1 MAASNDTV
9 ANKEA
14 IVSAFEP
21 SLWGD
26 FFVTYTSPLQR
37 SEEWMRERRD
47 QLNGEVRRMF
57 EAAKAM
63 SMADTVKL
71 VDTLERLGIDNHHFV
86 KEIDEALC
94 HVFDKFRDGTVSF
107 NMNLSNDPR
116 GLLSLYNAAHMAVPG
131 EMVLDDA
138 ITFTRRHLE
147 VAKGKLRSPMEEQV
161 SRSLEIPLPRLM
173 WQIEAAHYITEYEK
187 EDEHDAMILEL
198 ARLNLNLLRSVHLK
212 ELKSLSLWW
221 RDLYDNVKLTYT
233 RDRIVECY
241 FYSIT
246 VFHGEESSVARIILA
261 KLYALFVL
269 FDDNFDVRATFE
281 ESQMLD
287 EALQRWDESA
297 VSLLPEYLR
306 MYYIKLLSNFND
318 IEDILDPSVKYR
330 MAYIK
335 RQLQL
340 QSKFAIQQA
349 KWLNENCMPS
359 FKEQIDVGVMATGLQ
374 WMFLVVLMGAGQ
386 MVSNEA
392 FEWAHNM
399 PDMSHATAEI
409 GRFVNDI
416 AAYKLGKCK
425 NDAPSAVEC
434 YMKEHGM
441 TGEEAMAAVTEMME
455 QAWRRM
461 NRDYIETKGTIKLV
475 AQCLLNLG
483 RSFETFYLHGSKDGL
498 TYGGDVKDLIT
509 VYFLR
514 EVHV

>member
-212 ELKSLSLWW
+212 ELKSLPLWW
-221 RDLYDNVKLTYT
+221 RDLYDN
-233 RDRIVECY
+233 CY

-269 FDDNFDVRATFE
+269 LDDTFDVRATIE

-287 EALQRWDESA
+287 EALQSLLVIPLFCAAPQLYAYCRCTIILKYEGT

-306 MYYIKLLSNFND
+306 MCYIKLLSTFNN
-318 IEDILDPSVKYR
+318 IEDILEPSVKYR
-330 MAYIK
+330 MAYVK
-335 RQLQL
+335 RQT
-340 QSKFAIQQA
+340 
-349 KWLNENCMPS
+349 KWLNENCTPS
-359 FKEQIDVGVMATGLQ
+359 FKEQIDVAVMVTGFQL
-374 WMFLVVLMGAGQ
+374 MFLTALTGAGQ
-386 MVSNEA
+386 VVNNEA
-392 FEWAHNM
+392 FGRAHNM

-409 GRFVNDI
+409 VRFINDI

-425 NDAPSAVEC
+425 NDAPSVVEC
-434 YMKEHGM
+434 YMKEYGM
-441 TGEEAMAAVTEMME
+441 TEEEAMVAVAEMVE

-461 NRDYIETKGTIKLV
+461 NRDYIEMKGTIKLA

-483 RSFETFYLHGSKDGL
+483 RSFETFYLHGNKDGV
-498 TYGGDVKDLIT
+498 TYGSDVKELIT
-509 VYFLR
+509 LYFLK